1 MLCVIQVFG
10 GIAIWSVVQISV
22 SVSTPPFLMKAAFG
36 LVRAEEHD
44 RRAQPIDL
52 DAAEDRR
59 AIFGVR
65 LT

>member
-1 MLCVIQVFG
+1 MEGGAGRAVTISIGRYFG
-10 GIAIWSVVQISV
+10 LVEN
-22 SVSTPPFLMKAAFG
+22 KAAFG